1 MIFFFFTEHS
11 KNIFTKCT
19 KKATEHH
26 QNQGAAGRSSDQ
38 LALHRCCSHCSHQ
51 RRQHLSVSTSEASL
65 LSAVPCSQGQFWR
78 HTDRAMQWGQRK
90 HSEAMLCEQLS
101 FTLSSALPQLRMG
114 LRALWHHQ
122 CKKLE
127 SNIQVLIFFTGLIIS
142 STRG

>member
-26 QNQGAAGRSSDQ
+26 QNQGVAGRSSDQ
-38 LALHRCCSHCSHQ
+38 LALHRCCSHCSH
-51 RRQHLSVSTSEASL
+51 RRQHLSVSTSEAPL
-65 LSAVPCSQGQFWR
+65 LSAVPCSQGQSWR

-90 HSEAMLCEQLS
+90 HSEAMLCKQLS
-101 FTLSSALPQLRMG
+101 FTPSSALPQLRVG